1 MRWRQRRKLGV
12 TLRNLIKVTKE
23 LRAAGELE
31 GLDDSEVAAKVL
43 QEIIQDNPTAFGD
56 PGFDFDSILELI
68 EKFLPLIMKIIE
80 MFSKF

>member
-1 MRWRQRRKLGV
+1 MKWRQRRKLGV
-12 TLRNLIKVTKE
+12 TLRNLVKITKE
-23 LRAAGELE
+23 LKASGELE
-31 GLDDSEVAAKVL
+31 GLDSGEMSARIL

-68 EKFLPLIMKIIE
+68 EKFLPLIMMIME